1 LHLFDGPS
9 FLRELAALRRAPV
22 AQLDR
27 ASDYGRSDLPS
38 GKLKYYVFCYG
49 LKSYSASES
58 DTCATFEAGRLARR
72 RKPGEVF
79 GLYFLLGQYV
89 ANLLHFA
96 NVIDRIHLLDVH
108 RINAL
113 KPWPIQAFAGKLGE
127 DSGAEIPRIPPPL
140 HASSFRGPI
149 LFNFVALTHCSDGNR
164 SDKRTRLVL
173 PLTQHL
179 PQSDFQCLC
188 GFIEWK

>member
-1 LHLFDGPS
+1 MLRQPS
-9 FLRELAALRRAPV
+9 L
-22 AQLDR
+22 
-27 ASDYGRSDLPS
+27 RSDAIPERNCRRTAAHTS
-38 GKLKYYVFCYG
+38 AFPAAAKLRSLIQIFDRSFDVKDP
-49 LKSYSASES
+49 E
-58 DTCATFEAGRLARR
+58 CAPPPHVCANLETGRLARR

-108 RINAL
+108 RINAV